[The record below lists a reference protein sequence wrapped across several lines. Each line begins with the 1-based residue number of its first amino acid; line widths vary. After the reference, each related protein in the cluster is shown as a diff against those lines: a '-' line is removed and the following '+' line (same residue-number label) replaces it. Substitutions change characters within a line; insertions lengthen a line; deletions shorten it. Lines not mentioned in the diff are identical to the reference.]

1 MDSNSKDQLKDRLRD
16 RKIHRLQFNL
26 D

>member
-1 MDSNSKDQLKDRLRD
+1 MDSDSKDQLKDRLRD